1 LRCWEIF
8 QAEAEA
14 EAEVKVKVKVKV
26 ENSPQRTQ
34 KKAAGSS

>member
-14 EAEVKVKVKVKV
+14 EVEVEGEV

>member
-14 EAEVKVKVKVKV
+14 EVKVKVKV

>member
-14 EAEVKVKVKVKV
+14 EVEVEVEV